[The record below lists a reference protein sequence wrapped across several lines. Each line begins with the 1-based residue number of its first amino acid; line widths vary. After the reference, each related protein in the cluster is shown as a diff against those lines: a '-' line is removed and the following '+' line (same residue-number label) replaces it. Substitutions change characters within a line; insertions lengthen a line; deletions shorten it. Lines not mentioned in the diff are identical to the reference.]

1 MTEPTF
7 TICETSGKRRYADEL
22 DARIVL
28 SRVSYLAVASK
39 RRKHEREAYRCLEC
53 GGGWHL
59 TSGLTREIR
68 EAAT

>member
-7 TICETSGKRRYADEL
+7 TICESSGKRRYLDEL

-28 SRVSYLAVASK
+28 SRVAYLAVASK
-39 RRKHEREAYRCLEC
+39 QRKHEREVYQCLEC

-59 TSGLTREIR
+59 TSVLTREIR
-68 EAAT
+68 EVVA